1 MNCGCARASRLIE
14 RWNSGSPREPNSN
27 AERGRERKSWAFSFA
42 EARRF
47 VMNRPPIGGRGG
59 GTRAF
64 DSRGIAA
71 QFQMDGACP
80 DIRPEGK
87 AKKRADWICRLMT
100 D

>member
-1 MNCGCARASRLIE
+1 
-14 RWNSGSPREPNSN
+14 
-27 AERGRERKSWAFSFA
+27 
-42 EARRF
+42 
-47 VMNRPPIGGRGG
+47 MNRPPIGGRGG

-87 AKKRADWICRLMT
+87 AKKPADWICRPMT